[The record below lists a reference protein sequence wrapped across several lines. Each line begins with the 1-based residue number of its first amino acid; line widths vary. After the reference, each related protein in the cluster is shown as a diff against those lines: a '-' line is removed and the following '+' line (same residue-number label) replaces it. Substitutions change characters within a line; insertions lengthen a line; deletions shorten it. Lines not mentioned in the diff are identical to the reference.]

1 VKRERVESC
10 DVLFCGEVAHVV
22 VEEDVACFLHELG
35 WYSLDMV
42 SDFISSFTSFLSW
55 AVKILML
62 ALCLHCCG
70 IIQCGMIFLKE
81 NIFIT
86 TTNKS
91 TQEVQGPKVQN
102 INENLIMNSRKLES
116 CGC

>member
-42 SDFISSFTSFLSW
+42 GDFISSFTSFLSW
-55 AVKILML
+55 AIKVLML
-62 ALCLHCCG
+62 ALFWDYS
-70 IIQCGMIFLKE
+70 MWNDIFE
-81 NIFIT
+81 R
-86 TTNKS
+86 KS
-91 TQEVQGPKVQN
+91 IHNNYQQIYTVWFKDQKCK
-102 INENLIMNSRKLES
+102 ILMRI
-116 CGC
+116 